1 MADSR
6 RVAITGIG
14 AITPLGLSFPSS
26 WDALIA
32 GKSAIAPITRFN
44 ASGLRWKQAAE
55 LLDFD
60 PLKYV
65 THKDVL
71 RFDPFAIYALI
82 AAREALQD
90 SHLHEDSLA
99 SAGIVMG
106 SGRGGISTLEQAAHS
121 RPTAYTMAG
130 TTVSMAASF
139 AAGRL
144 GLKGH
149 IAGVSCACAS
159 GTAAIG
165 TALDLIRSGR
175 LKAVAAGGAEAP
187 LTPLCQRGY
196 GQAGAL
202 SKSGKV
208 NPFGPER
215 DGFVLGEGAA
225 VLVLEDMDSAR
236 ARGANIYAEL
246 AGYGNS
252 GDEGHPTKPDAQ
264 GEARAMRAALDDSC
278 LAPSGV
284 DLIMAHATSTPLGDA
299 AEAEAI
305 RAVFGNNNK
314 DAPLLCALK
323 AATGHMLAASGAFEA
338 AAAAY
343 ALHRGVIPPT
353 ANAGRT
359 EFGLTLHSEPREAE
373 IMAALSNSFGFGGV
387 NTTLTL
393 LKAPDTN

>member
-1 MADSR
+1 MK

-44 ASGLRWKQAAE
+44 ASGLRWQHAAE
-55 LLDFD
+55 LKGFD
-60 PLKYV
+60 PLAPHFKI
-65 THKDVL
+65 THKEVL
-71 RFDPFAIYALI
+71 RYDPFAIYALI
-82 AAREALQD
+82 AAREALED
-90 SHLHEDSLA
+90 SALPEESLA

-106 SGRGGISTLEQAAHS
+106 SGRGGISTLEHAAHA

-130 TTVSMAASF
+130 TTVSMAASL

-175 LKAVAAGGAEAP
+175 LKAALAGGTEAP
-187 LTPLCQRGY
+187 LALLCQRGY

-202 SKSGKV
+202 SKTGKL

-236 ARGANIYAEL
+236 TRGANIYAVL

-264 GEARAMRAALDDSC
+264 GEASAMRAALDD
-278 LAPSGV
+278 AGIVPSGI

-343 ALHRGVIPPT
+343 ALHKGNVPPT
-353 ANAGRT
+353 ANAGST

-373 IMAALSNSFGFGGV
+373 IMASLSNSFGFGGV
-387 NTTLTL
+387 NTSLAL